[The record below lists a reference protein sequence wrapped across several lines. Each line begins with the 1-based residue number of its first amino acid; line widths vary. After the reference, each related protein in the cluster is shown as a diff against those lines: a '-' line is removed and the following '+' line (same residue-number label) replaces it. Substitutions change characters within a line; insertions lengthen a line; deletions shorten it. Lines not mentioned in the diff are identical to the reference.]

1 MTTPSVSV
9 RAIAK
14 HFGAT
19 LALDGVDFDVIPGEV
34 HALVGENGAGKSTLV
49 RIIGGVHRPDAG
61 EFAIDGEPR
70 HFYSPH
76 DALAAGIAT
85 IPQELHLVPALS
97 VGENLT
103 LDDPPTHRLLG
114 VRVIDRPAMR
124 KLTHAALAP
133 LGVDLDPD
141 ARIRDLGFAERQ
153 LVVMAKALRKR
164 CHVLILDEPT
174 ASLETREVQRLF
186 AVLERMKAQNTAI
199 IYVSH
204 RLDEVVALAD
214 RCTVMRDGRIV
225 AESRR
230 GAFAVSDLVQAMTGR
245 AQVHLDANREPP
257 GAIVLE
263 EIAARPDA
271 VSLRANEVAGLAGLL
286 GSGTGRMLQ
295 RLFGLENA
303 GTTVR
308 VNGMTQR
315 LGSPADAVRAGI
327 GMVPGERRLGLVMKL
342 SVRDNILLPSLD
354 RISRFGHVDR
364 ATGDRIATHLM
375 EMLNI
380 RPRNMSLPAA
390 ALSGGNQ
397 QKVILAK
404 WLARE
409 VGVLLLDEPTQGVD
423 ITAKAQI
430 HTLIR
435 DFARRG
441 RGVLVSSSDLEE
453 MTRICDTITTVHR
466 GRVTARFDRLIV
478 DGFDEKR
485 LHAAIG
491 G

>member
-245 AQVHLDANREPP
+245 AQVHLDANREPTRRHRARGDR
-257 GAIVLE
+257 GATGCRQP
-263 EIAARPDA
+263 ARQ
-271 VSLRANEVAGLAGLL
+271 R
-286 GSGTGRMLQ
+286 SGRPRRPARQ
-295 RLFGLENA
+295 RHRPHA
-303 GTTVR
+303 
-308 VNGMTQR
+308 
-315 LGSPADAVRAGI
+315 PAAVRI
-327 GMVPGERRLGLVMKL
+327 GKCR
-342 SVRDNILLPSLD
+342 
-354 RISRFGHVDR
+354 H
-364 ATGDRIATHLM
+364 H
-375 EMLNI
+375 
-380 RPRNMSLPAA
+380 RPRQRYDA
-390 ALSGGNQ
+390 
-397 QKVILAK
+397 
-404 WLARE
+404 
-409 VGVLLLDEPTQGVD
+409 
-423 ITAKAQI
+423 
-430 HTLIR
+430 
-435 DFARRG
+435 
-441 RGVLVSSSDLEE
+441 
-453 MTRICDTITTVHR
+453 
-466 GRVTARFDRLIV
+466 TARQS
-478 DGFDEKR
+478 G
-485 LHAAIG
+485 
-491 G
+491 